1 MIIYSEKLLSITH
14 QLLID
19 NPEILDIIRDRK
31 FKIGDTKMSY
41 RQLNHLDQAGLV
53 DESRKSDKQWRT
65 FNITDLLYLNVVM
78 NLRGFD
84 VKNDK
89 IKYIQKMFYQPNIN
103 FKDVGGITDAE
114 IAIVGLMLEVVPIGI
129 LVFIDGE
136 AILTDNPDIS
146 YLQGHLD
153 IKNRPHIFIMLFETF
168 KDEIKKLLN
177 DENIQ
182 SAIDLQNYKSK
193 YLHYPLSDK
202 DHDLLAFV
210 KDAKYSKIIIEK
222 KSDGRF
228 FLKGKKDKNGPT
240 ITTDDIL
247 KLINSKQYGGVGLR
261 MQAGKIAYLEDTD
274 TKVI

>member
-19 NPEILDIIRDRK
+19 NPAILDIIRDRK
-31 FKIGDTKMSY
+31 FKIGDTKMTY

-89 IKYIQKMFYQPNIN
+89 IKYIQKMFYQPSIN

-114 IAIVGLMLEVVPIGI
+114 IAIVGLLLEVVPIGI

-153 IKNRPHIFIMLFETF
+153 IKHRPHIFVMLFETF
-168 KDEIKKLLN
+168 KDEIKKFLK
-177 DENIQ
+177 DEKNQ
-182 SAIDLQNYKSK
+182 SALDLQNYKNK
-193 YLHYPLSDK
+193 YLHYPLSDD
-202 DHDLLAFV
+202 DHNLLEFV
-210 KDAKYSKIIIEK
+210 KHAKYSKIIIEK
-222 KSDGRF
+222 KSNGRI
-228 FLKGKKDKNGPT
+228 FLNGKKGKNGPF
-240 ITTDDIL
+240 ITPDDVFE
-247 KLINSKQYGGVGLR
+247 LINNKKYGGISLR
-261 MQAGKIAYLEDTD
+261 MQDGKIAYLEDTD
-274 TKVI
+274 TKII